1 MRCDVLDS
9 EFCVALGEDLDQLTR
24 LHDRELDGA
33 TLAALRAAG
42 FPACLAL
49 LLTDE
54 MATRAR
60 ANFAAALAE
69 LPDPPSARVFDELAA
84 DYAAIYLNNRLG
96 ASPCESVWLDDDH
109 LVCQQPMFELREIY
123 AAAGLG
129 AADWRHRFD
138 DHLVLQLQYL
148 RHLLAAGA
156 VDGVAMANF
165 IDEHVG
171 YWFPD
176 FARRVAGYCQTP
188 FYAALAELTHAW
200 LHGFRAL
207 LGEIYGCPVP
217 LREEISARINR
228 KLARDKA
235 EVAPIRFMPGASG
248 PGW

>member
-1 MRCDVLDS
+1 MMAS
-9 EFCVALGEDLDQLTR
+9 EFRAALGEDLDQLTR

-33 TLAALRAAG
+33 TLAALRVAG
-42 FPACLAL
+42 FPGCLAL
-49 LLTDE
+49 LPADA
-54 MATRAR
+54 MAARAC

-69 LPDPPSARVFDELAA
+69 LADPPSAEVLDELAA

-96 ASPCESVWLDDDH
+96 ASPYETVWLDDDH
-109 LVCQQPMFELREIY
+109 LVCQQAMFELRDIY

-129 AADWRHRFD
+129 VADWRQRCD

-156 VDGVAMANF
+156 VDGAGMADF

-176 FARRVAGYCQTP
+176 FARRVAGTCHTP
-188 FYAALAELTHAW
+188 FYAALAELTHVW
-200 LHGFRAL
+200 LLGFRAL
-207 LGEIYGCPVP
+207 LGEMYGSPVP
-217 LREEISARINR
+217 PRAEITARINR

-235 EVAPIRFMPGASG
+235 EVAPLRFMPGAQG

>member
-1 MRCDVLDS
+1 MWATRPFRGEAAGTVVRCDVLDS

-49 LLTDE
+49 LPADE
-54 MATRAR
+54 VATRSG

-69 LPDPPSARVFDELAA
+69 LPDPPSANVFDELAA

-129 AADWRHRFD
+129 
-138 DHLVLQLQYL
+138 
-148 RHLLAAGA
+148 
-156 VDGVAMANF
+156 VAMANF

-171 YWFPD
+171 YWFPN
-176 FARRVAGYCQTP
+176 FARRVADTCHTP
-188 FYAALAELTHAW
+188 LYAALAELTHVW
-200 LHGFRAL
+200 LCGFREL
-207 LGEIYGCPVP
+207 LDEIYGCPVP
-217 LREEISARINR
+217 PREEITARINR

-235 EVAPIRFMPGASG
+235 EVAPIRFMPGAQG

>member
-1 MRCDVLDS
+1 MWATRPFRGEAAGTVVRCDVLDS

-49 LLTDE
+49 LPADE
-54 MATRAR
+54 VATRSG

-69 LPDPPSARVFDELAA
+69 LPDPPSAHVFDELAA

-129 AADWRHRFD
+129 
-138 DHLVLQLQYL
+138 
-148 RHLLAAGA
+148 
-156 VDGVAMANF
+156 VAMANF

-171 YWFPD
+171 YWFPN
-176 FARRVAGYCQTP
+176 FARRVADTCHTP
-188 FYAALAELTHAW
+188 LYAALAELTHVW
-200 LHGFRAL
+200 LCGFREL
-207 LGEIYGCPVP
+207 LDEMCGCPVP
-217 LREEISARINR
+217 PREEITARINR

-235 EVAPIRFMPGASG
+235 EVAPIRFMPGAQG

>member
-1 MRCDVLDS
+1 MES
-9 EFCVALGEDLDQLTR
+9 EFRAALGDDLDQLTR
-24 LHDRELDGA
+24 LHDRELDGV

-42 FPACLAL
+42 FPGCLAL
-49 LLTDE
+49 LPAE
-54 MATRAR
+54 VMAARAC

-69 LPDPPSARVFDELAA
+69 LADPPSAEVLDELAA

-96 ASPCESVWLDDDH
+96 ASPYESVWLDDDH
-109 LVCQQPMFELREIY
+109 LVCQQPMFELRDIY

-129 AADWRHRFD
+129 VADWRHRGD

-156 VDGVAMANF
+156 VDGAALADF

-176 FARRVAGYCQTP
+176 FARRVAGTCHTP
-188 FYAALAELTHAW
+188 LYAALAELTHVW
-200 LHGFRAL
+200 LQGFRAL
-207 LGEIYGCPVP
+207 LDEMYGCPVP
-217 LREEISARINR
+217 PREEITARINR
-228 KLARDKA
+228 KLARNKA
-235 EVAPIRFMPGASG
+235 ELAPLRFMPGAQG